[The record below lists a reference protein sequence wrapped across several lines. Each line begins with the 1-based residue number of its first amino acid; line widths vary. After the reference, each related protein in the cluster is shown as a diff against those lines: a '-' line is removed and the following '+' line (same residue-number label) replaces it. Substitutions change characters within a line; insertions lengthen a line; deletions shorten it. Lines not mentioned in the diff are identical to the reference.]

1 MPLEEKDMDR
11 VFELDCKEFL
21 KKMEINK
28 FYSYPEMSK
37 LILENSI
44 HKPQL
49 NTVNENSASVTLDI
63 AFVEAV
69 IQSQYAVGKLR
80 AAEKDGERYYSKV
93 DSH

>member
-11 VFELDCKEFL
+11 VFELGCKEFL

-28 FYSYPEMSK
+28 FYSYTEMSK

-49 NTVNENSASVTLDI
+49 NTLNENSASVTLI
-63 AFVEAV
+63 LLSLKPLFNLSMPLAN
-69 IQSQYAVGKLR
+69 
-80 AAEKDGERYYSKV
+80 
-93 DSH
+93 